1 MYPESINIPDRFG
14 NYPLHML
21 MDSYTFPITGG
32 RNKDVELT
40 QFLLQYDEGAVS
52 TPSSSG
58 YLPLHYVCRWK
69 DLDIVKLIFNQYPEA
84 IHMRTNDSRRYTPL
98 DFASPDNMFRQDN
111 LLEFLEHQLDL
122 ERQACKERETDE
134 HGQLPIHKALQD
146 RETEVGAIK
155 LMVAAYP
162 ASIGMADIQCHTVL
176 HNACQ
181 GGNLDTVKYIMGI
194 SQDFLNLPDLDGNL
208 PLRIACMRG
217 NCNLIPHIIEQS
229 TFGVMLQNS
238 AKQTPIELL
247 LFESECDRDSME
259 YVEAVRCLFQ
269 VNPDEMLQCLTGK
282 NKKCADGKRKRKR
295 KRRRA

>member
-1 MYPESINIPDRFG
+1 MI
-14 NYPLHML
+14 
-21 MDSYTFPITGG
+21 
-32 RNKDVELT
+32 
-40 QFLLQYDEGAVS
+40 
-52 TPSSSG
+52 
-58 YLPLHYVCRWK
+58 
-69 DLDIVKLIFNQYPEA
+69 
-84 IHMRTNDSRRYTPL
+84 
-98 DFASPDNMFRQDN
+98 
-111 LLEFLEHQLDL
+111 EFLEHQLDL
-122 ERQACKERETDE
+122 ERQAREERETDE
-134 HGQLPIHKALQD
+134 HGQLPIHEALQD

-162 ASIGMADIQCHTVL
+162 ASIGMTDIQCHTLL
-176 HNACQ
+176 HIACQ

-208 PLRIACMRG
+208 PLHIACMRG
-217 NCNLIPHIIEQS
+217 NCDLIPHIIEQS